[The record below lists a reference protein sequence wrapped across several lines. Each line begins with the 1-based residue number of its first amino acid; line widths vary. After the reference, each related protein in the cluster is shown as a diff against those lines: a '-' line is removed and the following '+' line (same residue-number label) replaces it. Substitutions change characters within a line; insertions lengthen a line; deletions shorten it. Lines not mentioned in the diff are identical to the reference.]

1 MVIWFTLKIAIPKGS
16 LEEDTFSFLD
26 QAGIKLY
33 GLGRSY
39 RPSTNYRGISIK
51 ILRPQEIPLLVQ
63 EGSYDIGISG
73 IDWVRENRAD
83 VEVLLDLEYGKVKIV
98 LATPINSD
106 LNSLEDLVDLSL
118 ERPVRISTEY
128 LNLAREWIYSNERYR
143 EVYDEPPTVLTPWY
157 RVDGN
162 DRFKLLLS
170 FGATEAKPPEDADAI
185 IDNTATGTTLAKN
198 GLRPVQEIFESSA
211 VLIANRDSMM
221 DGDKLEMIKDLF
233 ALFRGVVFARRN
245 VHVFMNVEE
254 GNLEELISLLPAL
267 KGPTISRLSKEG
279 WYAVNTVLE
288 KEKMLELLPKLRR
301 LAQGLVVI
309 DPRQVLLL
317 EDVEKLGYG

>member
-1 MVIWFTLKIAIPKGS
+1 MAIPKGS
-16 LEEDTFSFLD
+16 LEEDTLSFLN

-33 GLGRSY
+33 GISRSY
-39 RPSTNYRGISIK
+39 RPSTNYRGLFIK

-73 IDWVRENRAD
+73 IDWVRENGAD
-83 VEVLLDLEYGKVKIV
+83 VKVLLDLEYGKVKIV
-98 LATPINSD
+98 LATPMNSN
-106 LNSLEDLVDLSL
+106 LNSLKDLVELSL
-118 ERPVRISTEY
+118 ERPVRVSTEY
-128 LNLAREWIYSNERYR
+128 LNLARDWIYSNESYR
-143 EVYDEPPTVLTPWY
+143 EVYDEPPTILTPWY

-162 DRFKLLLS
+162 ERFKLLLS

-185 IDNTATGTTLAKN
+185 IDNTATGTTLARN
-198 GLRPVQEIFESSA
+198 GLRPVQRIFESSA
-211 VLIANRDSMM
+211 VLIANRDSMK
-221 DGDKLEMIKDLF
+221 DGEKLEAIKDLF

-267 KGPTISRLSKEG
+267 KGPTVSKLSKEG

-288 KEKMLELLPKLRR
+288 REKLLELLPKLRK
-301 LAQGLVVI
+301 LAQGLVVT

-317 EDVEKLGYG
+317 EDVEELSEGE